1 MSSEENDSNKSIRTV
16 IREELRSISGQLSPI
31 SGQVSAVG
39 KRETPPRLSGESLTF
54 IIALAIA
61 AAAVLLSLVS
71 YNALLTIPAAGRCR
85 EACEPSRMERFD
97 PNTGVCDCVSAA
109 RASAD
114 GGVP

>member
-16 IREELRSISGQLSPI
+16 IREELRSISGQLSTI

-61 AAAVLLSLVS
+61 AAATLLAFIGHSAFS
-71 YNALLTIPAAGRCR
+71 TIPAAGRCR
-85 EACEPSRMERFD
+85 EACEPSRMEQFD
-97 PNTGVCDCVSAA
+97 PNTGICTCVVM
-109 RASAD
+109 RGD